1 VIRCIWPYIK
11 IVSGAKRHSTDRVQN
26 ALPNVT
32 CHGQDEIFVIRKL

>member
-11 IVSGAKRHSTDRVQN
+11 NVSGAKRHSTDRVQN
-26 ALPNVT
+26 ALPNVI